1 MTKMQFLM
9 SLHDQLLGL
18 PKEDVEQRLN
28 FYSEMIED
36 RMEEGMT
43 EAEAVAAIGSPEEI
57 VSQII
62 ADTPLVKIA
71 KERIKPKRR
80 LKSGE
85 IVLLA
90 LGSPLWLLLLLAAG
104 AVILAVYA
112 STWSVIFSL
121 WAAFGSLA
129 ACALAGVVAGA
140 GFMIG
145 GHSAS
150 GIALIGAGLIC
161 AGLSIL
167 FFLSCKAATKGTVI
181 LTGKLLRRCFHR
193 KENIH
198 G

>member
-36 RMEEGMT
+36 RMEEGMA

-90 LGSPLWLLLLLAAG
+90 LGSPLWLSLLLAAG
-104 AVILAVYA
+104 AAEVANRLTGGNYLFLSGPVAGTPLVLLARWGAAVYRLLLA
-112 STWSVIFSL
+112 GLAGLV
-121 WAAFGSLA
+121 LA
-129 ACALAGVVAGA
+129 AE
-140 GFMIG
+140 
-145 GHSAS
+145 
-150 GIALIGAGLIC
+150 GAGLR
-161 AGLSIL
+161 
-167 FFLSCKAATKGTVI
+167 
-181 LTGKLLRRCFHR
+181 LLYRHIPV
-193 KENIH
+193 KN
-198 G
+198 